1 MYNNFDEIEFDL
13 QRLNLE
19 RQIAMEEL
27 KGLKQ
32 EVKEDLNP
40 YNWLSTAISL
50 IKKYGILYLIKKILK
65 WKISLNH
72 LQV

>member
-19 RQIAMEEL
+19 RQIAIEEL

-65 WKISLNH
+65 
-72 LQV
+72 

>member
-1 MYNNFDEIEFDL
+1 MYQNFDEIEFDL
-13 QRLNLE
+13 QRLDLE

-32 EVKEDLNP
+32 DVKEDLSP

-50 IKKYGILYLIKKILK
+50 VKKYGILYLIKKILK
-65 WKISLNH
+65 
-72 LQV
+72 

>member
-13 QRLNLE
+13 QRLDLE

-32 EVKEDLNP
+32 EVKEDLSP

-50 IKKYGILYLIKKILK
+50 VKKYGVLYLVKKILK
-65 WKISLNH
+65 
-72 LQV
+72 